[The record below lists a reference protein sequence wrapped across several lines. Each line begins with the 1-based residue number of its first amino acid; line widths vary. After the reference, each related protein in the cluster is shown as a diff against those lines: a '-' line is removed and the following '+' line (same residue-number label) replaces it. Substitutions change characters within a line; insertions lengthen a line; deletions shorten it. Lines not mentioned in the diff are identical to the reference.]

1 MVDTEI
7 DLVFLF
13 LCTEQLTARST
24 EHLSLYTLAAARHF
38 LSGVFDFFKNL
49 FSTSSLPLL
58 PWSPAN
64 SSSIKWQKRL
74 ILLHFF
80 SHFSSMEHFMQFL
93 FPHYIFL
100 VLFEDPCDTTTG
112 FTAEDF
118 LACYKTAGQRRK
130 KNICFAKYLLN
141 ALHPCMFHV
150 IALKKSA
157 ALKNANMHFWH
168 LNTIFNVRSKMQW
181 G

>member
-1 MVDTEI
+1 
-7 DLVFLF
+7 
-13 LCTEQLTARST
+13 
-24 EHLSLYTLAAARHF
+24 
-38 LSGVFDFFKNL
+38 
-49 FSTSSLPLL
+49 
-58 PWSPAN
+58 
-64 SSSIKWQKRL
+64 
-74 ILLHFF
+74 
-80 SHFSSMEHFMQFL
+80 MEHFMQFL

-168 LNTIFNVRSKMQW
+168 LNTILNVRSKMQW
-181 G
+181 GYYFPLQIRRFIICWYILVDPEGNDIHIWNLFFCQSKRYCTDDTLNLSIPSNTNQILVTVSYCCSF

>member
-24 EHLSLYTLAAARHF
+24 QHLSLYPLAAARHF

-49 FSTSSLPLL
+49 FSTSSPPLL

-64 SSSIKWQKRL
+64 SSSIKMAKRL
-74 ILLHFF
+74 ILL
-80 SHFSSMEHFMQFL
+80 HFSSMEHFMQFL

-100 VLFEDPCDTTTG
+100 VLFEDPCDTTTV
-112 FTAEDF
+112 FTAEF
-118 LACYKTAGQRRK
+118 FWLVTKRRPIGGKKIFALLNICSMLFILACSMSSHFRRVQ
-130 KNICFAKYLLN
+130 L
-141 ALHPCMFHV
+141 
-150 IALKKSA
+150 
-157 ALKNANMHFWH
+157 
-168 LNTIFNVRSKMQW
+168 
-181 G
+181 